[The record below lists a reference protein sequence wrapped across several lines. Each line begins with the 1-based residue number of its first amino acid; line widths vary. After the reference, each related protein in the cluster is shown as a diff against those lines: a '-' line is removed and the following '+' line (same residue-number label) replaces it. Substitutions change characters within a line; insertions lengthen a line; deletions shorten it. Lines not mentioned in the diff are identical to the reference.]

1 MLDSPPPAPLPFGTW
16 LLAQKDKGGL
26 IGQLATGAAADRRFP
41 KRGNI
46 GQVRAHLTAM
56 QADGDMH
63 AAIDDAELDYLC
75 L

>member
-1 MLDSPPPAPLPFGTW
+1 MATIEDRPLPIGTW
-16 LLAQKDKGGL
+16 LIAQKDKGGL
-26 IGQLATGAAADRRFP
+26 IGQLAATAAVDRRFP
-41 KRGNI
+41 KHGDAEA
-46 GQVRAHLTAM
+46 VRAYLSAM